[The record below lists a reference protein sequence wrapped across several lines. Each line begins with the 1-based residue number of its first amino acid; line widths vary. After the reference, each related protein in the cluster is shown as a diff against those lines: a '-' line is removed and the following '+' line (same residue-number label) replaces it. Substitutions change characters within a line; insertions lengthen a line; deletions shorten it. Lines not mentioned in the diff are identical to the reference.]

1 MKNFV
6 GWVFTGKNKKKL
18 FLKDGVD
25 TTINKV
31 PPFVERI
38 LKRRGIEP
46 EKWEEFLNPTFEK
59 LSPFNLWETLTEA
72 INIINW
78 AIKNKKKI
86 HIHSDYDVDGIT
98 SLAMLLACLR
108 HFEGNFSYSVSNRFK
123 GGYGIYEK
131 IFEEAVGNYSDLFI
145 ALDCGTSS
153 IDIQKKAKDKNIKF
167 LIFDHHP
174 PLSNLDDFVLL
185 CNTHN
190 KDCPFEF
197 SKFSTAGVVYK
208 LVEGLYDSFKKEFP
222 YKSYVRL
229 ASLGLAQD
237 IVEMLGENHSLVSL
251 GIKEIPFTKN
261 PFLKALLKVS
271 GLEGK
276 KLNSNHLYYRLGPRL
291 NAPGRM
297 EDGTFLIDL
306 FLNPEENK
314 VQEGILKI
322 ERFNKLR
329 QQFQEKIFNEAKKT
343 IDKEKIFL
351 SYNPNWHLGVLGL
364 VASRISQEYN
374 KISFVLSKDGELIKG
389 SGRSILNFSLME
401 ILSKAKDYLE
411 GYGGHNMAC
420 GLSLKEANF
429 ENFKERLKE
438 ISGELDFESVASLEA
453 EEEIEFSEVIEGAEF
468 FEMLEPYGNKNPKP
482 LFLSHNIS
490 FYEKPVLIN
499 NTYFM
504 KFIQGKR
511 IIPGFAFDIGNIEF
525 PKEFSMVYY
534 PSYYNNYI
542 SLQFAGILIK

>member
-6 GWVFTGKNKKKL
+6 GWVFTGKNEKKL
-18 FLKDGVD
+18 FLKDGINA
-25 TTINKV
+25 TINKV
-31 PPFVERI
+31 PPFIERI

-46 EKWEEFLNPTFEK
+46 EKWEEFLKPTFEK
-59 LSPFNLWETLTEA
+59 LSPFNLWETLIKSIE
-72 INIINW
+72 IINW

-123 GGYGIYEK
+123 GGYGISEK
-131 IFEEAVGNYSDLFI
+131 IFDEAVKNNCNLFI

-174 PLSNLDDFVLL
+174 PLFDFDNFILL

-190 KDCPFEF
+190 KDCPLEF
-197 SKFSTAGVVYK
+197 SKFSTAGIVYK
-208 LVEGLYDSFKKEFP
+208 LVEGLYSSFKKKFP
-222 YKSYVRL
+222 YKSYIRL

-237 IVEMLGENHSLVSL
+237 IVEMLGENHSMVSL
-251 GIKEIPFTKN
+251 GIKEIPSTKH

-306 FLNPEENK
+306 FLNPEEKK
-314 VQEGILKI
+314 VEEGILKI

-329 QQFQEKIFNEAKKT
+329 QEFQEKIFNEAKEE
-343 IDKEKIFL
+343 INEEKIFL
-351 SYNPNWHLGVLGL
+351 SYKPNWHLGVLGL
-364 VASRISQEYN
+364 VASKISQEFN
-374 KISFVLSKDGELIKG
+374 KISFVLSKDGNLIKG

-401 ILSKAKDYLE
+401 ILSKAKGFLE
-411 GYGGHNMAC
+411 GYGGHSMAC
-420 GLSLKEANF
+420 GLSLKE
-429 ENFKERLKE
+429 ENLENLKKKLKE
-438 ISGELDFESVASLEA
+438 ISMELDFESVAYLEA
-453 EEEIEFSEVIEGAEF
+453 EEEIEFSQILEGAEF
-468 FEMLEPYGNKNPKP
+468 FEMMEPYGNKNPRP

-490 FYEKPVLIN
+490 FYEKPNLIN

-504 KFIQGKR
+504 KFIQGKK
-511 IIPGFAFDIGNIEF
+511 IIPGFGFDIEKIEF

-534 PSYYNNYI
+534 PSYYNNYF
-542 SLQFAGILIK
+542 SLQFVGILVK